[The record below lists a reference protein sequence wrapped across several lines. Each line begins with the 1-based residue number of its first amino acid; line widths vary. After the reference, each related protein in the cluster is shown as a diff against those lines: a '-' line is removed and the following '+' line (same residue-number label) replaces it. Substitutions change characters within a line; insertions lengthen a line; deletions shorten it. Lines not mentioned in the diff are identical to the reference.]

1 MKKLSLSYIIE
12 SDPELQKLS
21 PSEIAAIINSD
32 DYDKDYD
39 PQAAYE
45 NFVDML

>member
-1 MKKLSLSYIIE
+1 MKELSIDYIIE
-12 SDPELQKLS
+12 GDPELQKLS

-32 DYDKDYD
+32 DYDKGLDH
-39 PQAAYE
+39 QAAYE